1 MERLLNNLKRA
12 FAALLI
18 TVLTAAG
25 FPAVAKAASVLDLA
39 PVTRMSYAE
48 LAGDNGDYR
57 EMPDPPPAT
66 TYKIVVDVYYQFAT
80 AYQKD
85 SAGEYTVPVRYMPCS
100 TGVKQSPTRTG
111 TFKMPGTKYRFKSF
125 TDFACAAQYW
135 TRIVGGIY
143 FHSILYS
150 REDAD
155 FLQVSS
161 YRNIGKRASHGC
173 IRLLVPDARWI
184 YYNIA
189 PGTICTI
196 TNGKKDAA
204 QAAIKAKLKFA
215 SVPRKKPDLS
225 PAAPPVTEGWPG
237 YTADV
242 KLPFGHQI
250 AYIGEV
256 VSKAK
261 VMPGPSAKHK
271 TIATLKKGTKVNILR
286 DSYSASY
293 FRILYGGYTAYIPV
307 GQLKITKPNNAG
319 WINARM
325 AKVQTATAEVK
336 VKMSAK
342 SAVAFILNQDD
353 TVFVLAKDGT
363 WARIMS
369 GTGAVGYIP
378 MANLKDLK

>member
-1 MERLLNNLKRA
+1 MERLLKNLTRA
-12 FAALLI
+12 FAALFI
-18 TVLTAAG
+18 TVLTAGG
-25 FPAVAKAASVLDLA
+25 FPAVAKAASFAELA
-39 PVTRMSYAE
+39 PVTKMSFAE

-57 EMPDPPPAT
+57 DIPEPPPAG
-66 TYKIVVDVYYQFAT
+66 TYKIVVDVYYQFIT
-80 AYQKD
+80 VFQKD
-85 SAGEYTVPVRYMPCS
+85 EAGEYTVPIRYMPCS
-100 TGVKQSPTRTG
+100 TGTKQKPTRTG
-111 TFKMPGTKYRFKSF
+111 TFKIPGIKYRFKSF

-155 FLQVSS
+155 YLQTSS

-196 TNGKKDAA
+196 SRGKKDAA

-215 SVPRKKPDLS
+215 PVPRKKPNLN
-225 PAAPPVTEGWPG
+225 PAAPPVTEAWPG
-237 YTADV
+237 YPPDLQ
-242 KLPFGHQI
+242 LPAGHQV
-250 AYIGEV
+250 AYVGEV
-256 VSKAK
+256 ISKAK
-261 VMPGPSAKHK
+261 VVPGPSYKHR

-286 DSYSASY
+286 DSFSAAY
-293 FRILYGGYTAYIPV
+293 FRILYNGYTAYIPV
-307 GQLKITKPNNAG
+307 GQLKITGQNNPG
-319 WINARM
+319 WTNART
-325 AKVQTATAEVK
+325 AKVQASIVEVK
-336 VKMSAK
+336 IKNSAK

-353 TVFVLAKDGT
+353 TVFILAKDYS

-369 GTGAVGYIP
+369 STGALGYIP
-378 MANLKDLK
+378 LVNLKE